1 VTEPDTTHD
10 EAADAAAQPPDAG
23 QPQDERPPTPPG
35 NQKTNGPLHFGM
47 GATIGIGAGFGIALG
62 TLLDNLA
69 AGLAIGAGLG
79 VAAGSVLES
88 RGRR

>member
-1 VTEPDTTHD
+1 
-10 EAADAAAQPPDAG
+10 
-23 QPQDERPPTPPG
+23 
-35 NQKTNGPLHFGM
+35 M